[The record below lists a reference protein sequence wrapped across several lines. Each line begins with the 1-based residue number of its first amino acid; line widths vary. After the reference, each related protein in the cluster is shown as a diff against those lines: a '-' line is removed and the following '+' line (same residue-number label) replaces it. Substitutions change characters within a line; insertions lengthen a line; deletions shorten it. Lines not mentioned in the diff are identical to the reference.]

1 VHVAHPRVREVRL
14 NVQKCSSAMSL
25 EVMLCFLPVVVGH
38 VSSGGPVYRQL
49 VFFFFFLSL
58 SFLKNQS
65 LTFLVVSIATLI
77 LIL

>member
-25 EVMLCFLPVVVGH
+25 EVMLCLLPVIVGH

-49 VFFFFFLSL
+49 VFFSSSFLSP
-58 SFLKNQS
+58 SLKIR
-65 LTFLVVSIATLI
+65 V
-77 LIL
+77 